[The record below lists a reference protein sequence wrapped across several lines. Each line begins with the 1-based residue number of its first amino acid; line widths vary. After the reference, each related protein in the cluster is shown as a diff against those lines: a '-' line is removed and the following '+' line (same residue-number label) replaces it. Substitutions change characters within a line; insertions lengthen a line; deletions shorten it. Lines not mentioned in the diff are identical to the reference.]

1 MNFQLSKLSY
11 VLFFITCVLFVPF
24 IMMQFSSQVKWTLF
38 DFFAAFILL
47 FIAGIAVEL
56 VRLNINNV
64 ALKIILLIAICPLLL
79 IIWAELAVGIF

>member
-1 MNFQLSKLSY
+1 MNLQVNKLPY
-11 VLFFITCVLFVPF
+11 VLFFITCVLLVPF

-56 VRLNINNV
+56 FRLNIKN
-64 ALKIILLIAICPLLL
+64 AGLKIILLIAICPLLQT
-79 IIWAELAVGIF
+79 IWAELAVGIF